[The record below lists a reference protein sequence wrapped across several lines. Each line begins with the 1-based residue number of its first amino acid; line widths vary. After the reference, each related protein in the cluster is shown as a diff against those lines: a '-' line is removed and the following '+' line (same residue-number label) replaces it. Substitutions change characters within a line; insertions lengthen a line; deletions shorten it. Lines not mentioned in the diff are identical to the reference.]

1 MLATECWYY
10 RDVARGLDSL
20 LTEFVVLD
28 SFLIE
33 VRVLYSILLEIRGLD
48 TLLVWLGIWIVY

>member
-10 RDVARGLDSL
+10 RDVAWDWDSL